1 MTPHNAAAVGMFD
14 GVHRGHCDILDTIL
28 THATGSGGRPVV
40 LTFAGH
46 PLSQLRPAD
55 APPLLTT
62 AAEKEALIREHL
74 PTADVR
80 MLDFNEARGI
90 PAEEFLCRLR
100 DDLDVGTMVMG
111 YDNRFGCDGP
121 RDRRSYDE
129 LGERLGVRVVH
140 VAPLRIDSTTA
151 SSSELRRLI
160 SGGLTEKAADMLG
173 RRYSVGGTVAH
184 GRKLGRT
191 IGFPTA
197 NLSPDPCKLLPA
209 TGVYAATA
217 SVDGIGTFSAM
228 VNIGHRP
235 TVDRTSDAPLS
246 IEAHLIGADADMYD
260 RRMVISFVR
269 RLRDERTFASVDEL
283 ASQLAA
289 DRENAIRTLTKK

>member
-1 MTPHNAAAVGMFD
+1 
-14 GVHRGHCDILDTIL
+14 
-28 THATGSGGRPVV
+28 
-40 LTFAGH
+40 
-46 PLSQLRPAD
+46 
-55 APPLLTT
+55 
-62 AAEKEALIREHL
+62 
-74 PTADVR
+74 
-80 MLDFNEARGI
+80 
-90 PAEEFLCRLR
+90 
-100 DDLDVGTMVMG
+100 
-111 YDNRFGCDGP
+111 
-121 RDRRSYDE
+121 

-217 SVDGIGTFSAM
+217 SVDGIGTFPAM